1 MEKTNI
7 RISDVN
13 LVWNLYSKLGNRT
26 WSSFRDFLISNYDNC
41 FLDGENDVEVRSNK
55 GKIYSALALTSK
67 KLIKR

>member
-26 WSSFRDFLISNYDNC
+26 WSSFRGFLITNYDNC
-41 FLDGENDVEVRSNK
+41 FIDGEYDVEIRSNK
-55 GKIYSALALTSK
+55 GVIYSALALTSK
-67 KLIKR
+67 KLIK